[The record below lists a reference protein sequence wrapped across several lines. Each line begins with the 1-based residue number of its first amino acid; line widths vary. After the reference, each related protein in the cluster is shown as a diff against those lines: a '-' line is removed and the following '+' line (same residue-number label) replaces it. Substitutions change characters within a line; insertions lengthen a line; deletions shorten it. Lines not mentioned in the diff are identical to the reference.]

1 MTRRSTIVLAASLA
15 TAASAS
21 AFADLTYTVEAGV
34 GQSDNITRVDSGE
47 IDETLGLAGLELK
60 WDRKGPRLE
69 AEVDIDADYL
79 HYSDGT
85 YDDEVVGSGNALL
98 NIGII
103 PDSFFWRIEDNFG
116 QELSDPFAPVTPET
130 REQVNYF
137 TTGPEFMMRLGQAG
151 ILRVFGGYSLSEY
164 ETSPLD
170 SERVVGGLAVGRRSG
185 EGKELTLN
193 GVHEEV
199 SFDDDINTD
208 FDRDSLFVNYVLDAA
223 RTDVNVEAGY
233 TWLEPATG
241 EKSDDPLFNLSI
253 TRELTSASTLQ
264 LELGTQL
271 TDSSDALRSSAD
283 GFPTGGGSQVI
294 ATSDS
299 YENKSALLGWN
310 FARHRTALGVSVSW
324 DENRYET
331 QSLLD
336 RTLLIYNLSLS
347 RQSTPT
353 LSLGLTASL
362 MDEEFDNND
371 LTTDTTQIGATV
383 DWQFARTLGLRL
395 AVERHD
401 RDGSDGSNYT
411 ENRAF
416 LSLYLRPARGAAR

>member
-15 TAASAS
+15 TAVSGS

-34 GQSDNITRVDSGE
+34 GQSDNITRSDSGE
-47 IDETLGLAGLELK
+47 IDETIGLAGLELK

-69 AEVDIDADYL
+69 GDVDIDADYL
-79 HYSDGT
+79 HYFGGT

-98 NIGII
+98 DFGII
-103 PDSFFWRIEDNFG
+103 PDSFHWRVQDNYG
-116 QELSDPFAPVTPET
+116 QELNDPFAPITPET
-130 REQVNYF
+130 REGVNYF

-151 ILRVFGGYSLSEY
+151 ILRVSGGYSLSTY

-170 SERVVGGLAVGRRSG
+170 SERMVGRLAVGRRSG

-193 GVHEEV
+193 GVYEEV
-199 SFDDDINTD
+199 RFDDEVNTD
-208 FDRDSLFVNYVLDAA
+208 FDRQSLFLNYVLDAP
-223 RTDVNVEAGY
+223 RTDINLEAGY
-233 TWLEPATG
+233 TWLEPVTG

-253 TRELTSASTLQ
+253 IRDLTTSSTLQ

-271 TDSSDALRSSAD
+271 TDSSDALRSSV
-283 GFPTGGGSQVI
+283 GGSQVT

-299 YENKSALLGWN
+299 YENTTALLGWN
-310 FARHRTALGVSVSW
+310 FSRNRTTLNLSASW
-324 DENRYET
+324 EEDVYET

-336 RTLLIYNLSLS
+336 RTVFMYSLSLS
-347 RQSTPT
+347 RRTTPT
-353 LSLGLTASL
+353 LSLGLTGSL
-362 MDEEFDNND
+362 VDEEFENND
-371 LTTDTTQIGATV
+371 LNTDTVQIGVTA

-395 AVERHD
+395 AVDRHD
-401 RDGSDGSNYT
+401 RESSDGTNYT

-416 LSLYLRPARGAAR
+416 LSLYLRPARGASR

>member
-15 TAASAS
+15 TAVSGS

-34 GQSDNITRVDSGE
+34 GRSDNITRADRDE
-47 IDETLGLAGLELK
+47 ISETIGLAGLELK
-60 WDRKGPRLE
+60 WDRTGPRLE
-69 AEVDIDADYL
+69 GEVDIDADFL
-79 HYSDGT
+79 HYFDGT
-85 YDDEVVGSGNALL
+85 FDDEVVGSGNALL
-98 NIGII
+98 DFSII
-103 PDSFFWRIEDNFG
+103 PDSFTWRVQDNFG

-130 REQVNYF
+130 REGVNYF

-151 ILRVFGGYSLSEY
+151 ILRVYGTYSLSEY

-199 SFDDDINTD
+199 SFDDEINTD
-208 FDRDSLFVNYVLDAA
+208 FERRSLFLKYMLDAA
-223 RTDVNVEAGY
+223 RTDINLEAGY
-233 TWLEPATG
+233 TWLEPVTG

-271 TDSSDALRSSAD
+271 TDSSDAMRNSA
-283 GFPTGGGSQVI
+283 GGVPGGGSVT

-299 YENKSALLGWN
+299 YENTTALLGWN
-310 FARHRTALGVSVSW
+310 FSRNRTTFGLTASW
-324 DENRYET
+324 EEDIYET

-336 RTLLIYNLSLS
+336 RTMFIYDLSLS
-347 RQSTPT
+347 RRTTPT
-353 LSLGLTASL
+353 LTLGLTGSL
-362 MDEEFDNND
+362 VDEEFENSN
-371 LTTDTTQIGATV
+371 LNTDTLQVGATA

-395 AVERHD
+395 LIERHD
-401 RDGSDGSNYT
+401 REGSDGSNYT
-411 ENRAF
+411 ENRIF
-416 LSLYLRPARGAAR
+416 LSLYLRPARGASR

>member
-15 TAASAS
+15 TAVSGS

-34 GQSDNITRVDSGE
+34 GQSDNITRSDSGE
-47 IDETLGLAGLELK
+47 IDETIGLAGLELK

-69 AEVDIDADYL
+69 GDVDIDADYL
-79 HYSDGT
+79 HYFGGT

-98 NIGII
+98 DFGII
-103 PDSFFWRIEDNFG
+103 PDSFHWRVQDNYG
-116 QELSDPFAPVTPET
+116 QELNDPFAPITPET
-130 REQVNYF
+130 REGVNYF

-151 ILRVFGGYSLSEY
+151 ILRVSGGYSLSTY

-170 SERVVGGLAVGRRSG
+170 SERMVGRLAVGRRSG

-193 GVHEEV
+193 GVYEEV
-199 SFDDDINTD
+199 RFDDEVNTD
-208 FDRDSLFVNYVLDAA
+208 FDRQSLFLNYVLDAP
-223 RTDVNVEAGY
+223 RTDINLEAGY
-233 TWLEPATG
+233 TWLEPVTG

-253 TRELTSASTLQ
+253 IRDLTTSSTLQ

-271 TDSSDALRSSAD
+271 TDSSDALRSSV
-283 GFPTGGGSQVI
+283 GGSQVT

-299 YENKSALLGWN
+299 YENTTALLGWN
-310 FARHRTALGVSVSW
+310 FSRNRTTLNLSASW
-324 DENRYET
+324 EEDVYET

-336 RTLLIYNLSLS
+336 RTMFIYNAQLS
-347 RQSTPT
+347 RRTTPT
-353 LSLGLTASL
+353 LTLGLTASL
-362 MDEEFDNND
+362 VDEAFDNSD
-371 LTTDTTQIGATV
+371 LNTDTLQVGATA

-395 AVERHD
+395 LIERHD

-411 ENRAF
+411 ENRIF
-416 LSLYLRPARGAAR
+416 LSLYLRPARGASR

>member
-15 TAASAS
+15 TAVSAS

-34 GQSDNITRVDSGE
+34 GHSDNITRADSGE
-47 IDETLGLAGLELK
+47 IDETIGLVGLELT
-60 WDRKGPRLE
+60 WDRTGPRLE
-69 AEVDIDADYL
+69 GEADIDADFL
-79 HYSDGT
+79 HYFDGT

-98 NIGII
+98 NFGII
-103 PDSFFWRIEDNFG
+103 PDSFSWRVQDNFG
-116 QELSDPFAPVTPET
+116 QELNDPFAPITPET

-137 TTGPEFMMRLGQAG
+137 TTGPEFMMRLGQSG
-151 ILRVFGGYSLSEY
+151 ILRVHGSYSLSQF

-170 SERVVGGLAVGRRSG
+170 SERVVAGLAVGRRSG

-199 SFDDDINTD
+199 NFDDEINTD
-208 FDRDSLFVNYVLDAA
+208 FDRQSLFLSYVLDAP
-223 RTDVNVEAGY
+223 RTDINLEAGY
-233 TWLEPATG
+233 TWLEPVTG

-253 TRELTSASTLQ
+253 TRDLTTSSTLQ
-264 LELGTQL
+264 LELATQL
-271 TDSSDALRSSAD
+271 TDSSDALRSS
-283 GFPTGGGSQVI
+283 GGGSQVT

-299 YENKSALLGWN
+299 YENTSALLGWN
-310 FARHRTALGVSVSW
+310 FSRNRTTLNLSASW
-324 DENRYET
+324 EENIYET

-336 RTLLIYNLSLS
+336 RTSFIYELSLS
-347 RQSTPT
+347 RRTTPT
-353 LSLGLTASL
+353 LTLGLTGSL
-362 MDEEFDNND
+362 VDEEFENND
-371 LTTDTTQIGATV
+371 LNTDSVEIGVTA

-395 AVERHD
+395 TLERSD
-401 RDGSDGSNYT
+401 RESSDGTNYT